1 MIIELF
7 NQYFLTISVSL
18 SNGRSTLTPGD
29 WEDAKRME
37 KERRERS
44 ATLPARPGAH
54 MANGMNVHLNKPE

>member
-1 MIIELF
+1 M
-7 NQYFLTISVSL
+7 